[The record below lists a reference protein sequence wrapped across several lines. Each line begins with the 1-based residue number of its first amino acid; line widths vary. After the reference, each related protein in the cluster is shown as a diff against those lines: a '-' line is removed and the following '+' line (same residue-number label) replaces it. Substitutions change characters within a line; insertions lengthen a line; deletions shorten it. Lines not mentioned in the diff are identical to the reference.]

1 MKKLAS
7 EKNTGIVGDEK
18 DLKRRRKVFGT
29 NIKPTPP
36 NANIIESIKQTLQEV
51 LWLIIGG
58 TALLSCLCCFFIG
71 KFQEGVEGLSII
83 VMSLVLIAITSVA
96 DYVKDKKFIELS
108 NHVMEEK
115 IPVIRGKLGATQ
127 SISVWDIVVGDVILL
142 NTGEMVPA
150 DCLIIDSFEL
160 KVDIPDK
167 DTREIVQ
174 MGLNASVD
182 DPILYAGSLI
192 ARGQCKALV
201 CCVGKMSTRGIKAPK
216 MPTDENTPLQNKLKN
231 LTM

>member
-1 MKKLAS
+1 
-7 EKNTGIVGDEK
+7 
-18 DLKRRRKVFGT
+18 
-29 NIKPTPP
+29 
-36 NANIIESIKQTLQEV
+36 
-51 LWLIIGG
+51 
-58 TALLSCLCCFFIG
+58 
-71 KFQEGVEGLSII
+71 
-83 VMSLVLIAITSVA
+83 VMSLILIAITSIA

-150 DCLIIDSFEL
+150 DCLVIDSFEL

-182 DPILYAGSLI
+182 DPVLLAGSLV
-192 ARGQCKALV
+192 ARG
-201 CCVGKMSTRGIKAPK
+201 
-216 MPTDENTPLQNKLKN
+216 
-231 LTM
+231 